1 MSALKT
7 HLGKTIRN
15 QWPDLDG
22 YLIDYPYRRFDKYAK
37 MRDATLT
44 SRRKYGND
52 VRMRFDNNLPKLT
65 MEDFSEDEAYKGSD
79 LEAFADDLLRQD
91 ARRELCRKCRKKN
104 KDKLPYGV
112 ETGYV
117 EPKPQYDPDTR
128 LPILDEEGNQ
138 LYLEFP
144 EFECDKGHRWFAG
157 EGERRNWDGPNSVL
171 MEEHLQHRRRREIY
185 VQSEEAMGKPEPSI
199 VSGIYNRVHKDGRKV
214 NSKEQRKRN
223 GASFFR

>member
-1 MSALKT
+1 MS
-7 HLGKTIRN
+7 GR
-15 QWPDLDG
+15 WDEESPLD
-22 YLIDYPYRRFDKYAK
+22 YLPYVQRYPKYAA
-37 MRDATLT
+37 MRDAALA

-91 ARRELCRKCRKKN
+91 ARRELCRKCRKK
-104 KDKLPYGV
+104 DKSRLPYGV

-117 EPKPQYDPDTR
+117 EPKPQYDPDTNQ
-128 LPILDEEGNQ
+128 PILDEEGNQ

-144 EFECDKGHRWFAG
+144 EFQCDKGHRWFAG

-171 MEEHLQHRRRREIY
+171 MEEHLNHRRRREIY

>member
-1 MSALKT
+1 MQFRSRN
-7 HLGKTIRN
+7 GFIR
-15 QWPDLDG
+15 DG
-22 YLIDYPYRRFDKYAK
+22 WTDFEASPVDYQPYRRHDKYATL
-37 MRDATLT
+37 RDSTLA

-52 VRMRFDNNLPKLT
+52 VRMYFDKNRPKLT
-65 MEDFSEDEAYKGSD
+65 MEDFSEDGNHSNMD

-104 KDKLPYGV
+104 KDKLPYGT

-117 EPKPQYDPDTR
+117 EPKPQHDPETGEPVTD
-128 LPILDEEGNQ
+128 DEGNQ
-138 LYLEFP
+138 LYLDFP
-144 EFECDKGHRWFAG
+144 EFVCEKGHRWFAG

-171 MEEHLQHRRRREIY
+171 MEEHMQHRRRREIY